1 MVKVAYAPLEIN
13 LPRMTDKEF
22 GRFCSEN
29 PDLRIERDK
38 DGDIIIMA
46 AAFSLTGIYE
56 GIVYGE
62 VYNWNNNAKRGWVFS
77 ASAGFTLPNSAIR
90 AADTAWI
97 SNETWNALSKEARKG
112 FAQIC
117 PEFVVEVRSETDR
130 LKDVKAKMQE
140 WIENGAQL
148 GWLIDPIKQ
157 KTWIYRADG
166 SVTETVG
173 FDHILNGE
181 NVLPEF
187 TFDLSLLRI

>member
-1 MVKVAYAPLEIN
+1 MFKVADAPIEIN

-22 GRFCSEN
+22 IRFCQDN
-29 PDLRIERDK
+29 QNLRIERDK
-38 DGDIIIMA
+38 NGNIIIMA

-56 GIVYGE
+56 GIVFKRVAY
-62 VYNWNNNAKRGWVFS
+62 WNDEFSDGWVFS
-77 ASAGFTLPNSAIR
+77 ASAGFKLPNSAIR

-97 SNETWNALSKEARKG
+97 SNEKWQALSKEAKKG

-130 LKDVKAKMQE
+130 LKEVKEKMQE

-148 GWLIDPIKQ
+148 GWLIDPTKE
-157 KTWIYRADG
+157 KAWIYRADG
-166 SVTETVG
+166 SVTEVVG
-173 FDHILNGE
+173 FDNILNGE
-181 NVLPEF
+181 NVLLDF